1 MYVQIAILNRNTEV
15 RKHGIQR
22 LQQSQPPATIQGAQA
37 WRRIVSVVYAVT
49 PASAVERALTLG
61 GALWEEEAHESCSNR
76 KGEGYHLW
84 RSNASCHGISGAHLR
99 ATVYR
104 RKA

>member
-1 MYVQIAILNRNTEV
+1 MTLSGNRSRLIVPRNPMSATKSATSNNAGRPSV
-15 RKHGIQR
+15 DCISGIC
-22 LQQSQPPATIQGAQA
+22 
-37 WRRIVSVVYAVT
+37 AVT
-49 PASAVERALTLG
+49 PASAVERALTSG
-61 GALWEEEAHESCSNR
+61 GALWEEEARESCSNR

-104 RKA
+104 REA